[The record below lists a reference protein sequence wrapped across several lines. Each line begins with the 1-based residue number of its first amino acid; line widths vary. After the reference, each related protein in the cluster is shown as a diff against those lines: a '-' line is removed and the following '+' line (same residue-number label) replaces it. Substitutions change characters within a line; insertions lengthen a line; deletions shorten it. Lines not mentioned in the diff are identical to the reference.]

1 MTRTGKTSLA
11 LGFLIL
17 MGSGAA
23 AYAQPVQLAAKTTD
37 GFNVRGD
44 FNPKSAQ
51 FSSAAKNTL
60 QFDATKG
67 RWGLKLD
74 LDQAADRDMKLED
87 VRAGA
92 FFKLTPSL
100 RVGGAVSLGEQQDPR
115 LMARRAQPL
124 QEATPR
130 VRLETAF
137 KF

>member
-1 MTRTGKTSLA
+1 MVTRTGKTSLA
-11 LGFLIL
+11 LGLLIL
-17 MGSGAA
+17 LGSGAA
-23 AYAQPVQLAAKTTD
+23 AYAQPVQLAAKTTN

-44 FNPKSAQ
+44 FNPQSAQ
-51 FSSAAKNTL
+51 FSPAAKSTL

-74 LDQAADRDMKLED
+74 LDQPVDRDMKLED
-87 VRAGA
+87 IRAGA

-100 RVGGAVSLGEQQDPR
+100 RVGGAVSLGETDPR
-115 LMARRAQPL
+115 FLTRKNQPI
-124 QEATPR
+124 QEVAPR